1 MSAKPIR
8 VLAILTCASISM
20 LVAGGCS
27 LGGANRVAPKL
38 YDFGVASATETA
50 LPAVTLGSVSNAPT
64 LGGTEIRYRYQNDP
78 YQARAYGESRWLAPP
93 AELLANRMASALS
106 GQANAKADLAFLSQ
120 PTAPLRLSLDLETF
134 EQVFDGGGA
143 RALLRLIA
151 ELHDARTRQMVGRR
165 VLEGER
171 ATPTADAAGAVTAL
185 VALADEAIAE
195 LMQWLAEEVE
205 RLPAPSEPIGS
216 NESDSSDESD
226 REGDASPPP
235 Q

>member
-1 MSAKPIR
+1 LSAKPIR
-8 VLAILTCASISM
+8 VLATLACASISM
-20 LVAGGCS
+20 LAAGGCS

-50 LPAVTLGSVSNAPT
+50 LSAVTLGSVSNAPT
-64 LGGTEIRYRYQNDP
+64 LGGTEIRYRYHDDP

-93 AELLANRMASALS
+93 AELLANRMVSALS
-106 GQANAKADLAFLSQ
+106 GQANAKQDFAFLSE
-120 PTAPLRLSLDLETF
+120 PTTAPLRLSLDLETF
-134 EQVFDGGGA
+134 EQVFDGGGGA

-151 ELHDARTRQMVGRR
+151 ELHDARTRQTVGRR

-171 ATPTADAAGAVTAL
+171 PTPTADAAGAVTAL

-205 RLPAPSEPIGS
+205 RLPAPSEPV
-216 NESDSSDESD
+216 EDDESD
-226 REGDASPPP
+226 EPGAPRR
-235 Q
+235 